1 MRRRP
6 MLLRKSEAKNNGA
19 LGPIIHRGLMG
30 LMGLMS
36 LMGLMGLI
44 GLIGP
49 MLPWVIVLR

>member
-19 LGPIIHRGLMG
+19 QGPIIHRGPMG
-30 LMGLMS
+30 

-44 GLIGP
+44 GLISLIGP
-49 MLPWVIVLR
+49 MLPWVIGLR